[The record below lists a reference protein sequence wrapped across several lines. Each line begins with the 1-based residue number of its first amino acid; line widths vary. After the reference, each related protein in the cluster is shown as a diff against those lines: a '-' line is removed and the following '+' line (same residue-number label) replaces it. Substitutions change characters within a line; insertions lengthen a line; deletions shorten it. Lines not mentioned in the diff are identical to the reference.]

1 MKNSL
6 ETRLG
11 LFFALVVIAALLL
24 LEMIGS
30 GGLFSHGKAVRAQF
44 TSARDLKVGD
54 PVKLA
59 GVSVGRVKSIKL
71 KSGKVEVTMSV
82 DPDAEV
88 HTDSL
93 ATVQFTVLMGQN
105 FVALTFGSEKA
116 PLADSNTV
124 LESKEQPDLAA
135 IMAKLD
141 LAADGVQNMTK
152 SFSGEEFSKLLGP
165 FTDFI
170 KQNQPRL
177 AAILGN
183 MQNISTLIAE
193 GKGTVGKL
201 VVDDTLYQ
209 AALST
214 VTNLNSAVADVRPLA
229 EDAKAAVAEARQ
241 MISGVNK
248 GEGTV
253 GKLLKDEK
261 LYSETTVAMTNLKEI
276 LQKINTGNGTV
287 GQLVNDG
294 AFLKNVKLTLQKVD
308 KATEGLEDTGPLT
321 VLSSVVGNLF

>member
-24 LEMIGS
+24 FELIGG
-30 GGLFSHGKAVRAQF
+30 GGLFTRGHPVRAQF

-59 GVSVGRVKSIKL
+59 GVTVGRVKAIKL

-82 DPDAEV
+82 DPDAEI

-93 ATVQFTVLMGQN
+93 ATVQFTGLMGQN
-105 FVALTFGSEKA
+105 FVALTFGSDKA

-124 LESKEQPDLAA
+124 LEAREQPDLAA

-141 LAADGVQNMTK
+141 AAADGVQNLTK

-177 AAILGN
+177 AVILGN
-183 MQNISTLIAE
+183 MQNISTMIAE
-193 GKGTVGKL
+193 GKGTVGRL
-201 VVDDTLYQ
+201 IADDTLYQ
-209 AALST
+209 TALST

-229 EDAKAAVAEARQ
+229 EDAKATVAEARL
-241 MISGVNK
+241 MIVGMNK

-253 GKLLKDEK
+253 GKLIKDEK
-261 LYSETTVAMTNLKEI
+261 LYNETAVAMTNLKEI
-276 LQKINTGNGTV
+276 LQKVNTGNGTV

-321 VLSSVVGNLF
+321 VLQSVIGNLF